1 MIGLLITGHG
11 NFATGITTSVNLIA
25 GKQAAYESVDFLTH
39 YSIVDLE
46 NELTKAMENLKDCD
60 GIIVMSDLGG
70 GSPFKSS
77 ATIGR
82 NYKDVRVIGGAN
94 LPMVLETVIARS
106 LENDIDAL
114 ADVAVNAGKAQIVS
128 FKVPK
133 TE

>member
-133 TE
+133 AE